1 MDHVRYLQDRA
12 CEFRN
17 LALTMRDPVAC
28 REFHHLADLCEDGAA
43 ALGRHRGDSAHA
55 SPLKYPAALLG

>member
-1 MDHVRYLQDRA
+1 MNHIRYLQDRA

-28 REFHHLADLCEDGAA
+28 REFHHLADLCEDRAA
-43 ALGRHRGDSAHA
+43 VLGRDREDRRDAL
-55 SPLKYPAALLG
+55 PLKRRAAMLD